1 MGEAGKGF
9 LIYAAFCFRAFDM
22 AINAHAR
29 AEYAIDYTIEYMS
42 QREAF
47 GKKISKFQALRH
59 TGRACHRGRTL
70 QSFNYAAVAR
80 LDKNT

>member
-29 AEYAIDYTIEYMS
+29 GEYAIDYTIEYMS
-42 QREAF
+42 Q
-47 GKKISKFQALRH
+47 Q
-59 TGRACHRGRTL
+59 RG
-70 QSFNYAAVAR
+70 FW
-80 LDKNT
+80 

>member
-1 MGEAGKGF
+1 
-9 LIYAAFCFRAFDM
+9 M

-47 GKKISKFQALRH
+47 GKKNQFQALRH
-59 TGRACHRGRTL
+59 TMVEHATEVNIAKCLIMRPW
-70 QSFNYAAVAR
+70 Q
-80 LDKNT
+80 D